1 MSDHALPNLLLNNF
15 SGDYLLRL
23 PADFYKSAKLYLSI
37 AEIKKIQK
45 AYSVAYYAHENQK
58 RRDGSNYITH
68 PVAVAKIL
76 LNLKMD
82 SDSICSALMHDVLE
96 DCDVTKNDLKTLF
109 GLSVADIVDGVSKLG
124 KLDITSRN
132 ERDANNLQKMMLAMS
147 KDVRVVLVK
156 ICDRLHNMRTIEHLP
171 RYKQIQK
178 SKETIELYGPLA
190 IRIGMQ
196 DIRAELEDL
205 AFRCIHPLRA
215 TMLESAINKS
225 SGGRKK
231 IVTKIRK
238 ELKKHLKSNGIE
250 RVGVKGREKNIYSIY
265 RKIKSK
271 HKPFSEIL
279 DVYGFRILVDS
290 VDECYRALGIIHNYF
305 SPIENKFKDYIAI
318 PKTNG
323 YQALHTS
330 LLALDAF
337 PIEVQIQTRSMWATA
352 NMGIAA
358 HWSYKTDDDAG
369 IGTGLRASRWLSS
382 LIDLQKKSSNPT
394 EFADSLKKDLD
405 SEEVYLFS
413 PKGDIYAL
421 KAGATPIDFAYEVH
435 TGLGD
440 SIVGCKV
447 NRREAPLNVELESGQ
462 TVEIITSS
470 KTVEADPAWLNF
482 VVTGKARSGIRA
494 RLRNQKVSSARKAGK
509 FMLESE
515 LQRSGKSL
523 KDYRGSTL
531 KRVLDSIG
539 VSSLNKLLTELGSG
553 KRTGNIVAER
563 FYSGLK
569 IRKDTDAKKIKPVFI
584 HDNHIEGV
592 SVVFAKCCHPVYK
605 DPVIAH
611 SDTER
616 GIVIHHKRCKQVA
629 PFISKDPRYIPGKWA
644 VNTKTH
650 VYTAKINIV
659 TIDEMG
665 VLADLVSVFTKAGIN
680 IEQINT
686 KNIDSTFASFE
697 MEVDVED
704 LEELNNIMLK
714 IRSKKITTSCT
725 RLINEK

>member
-1 MSDHALPNLLLNNF
+1 LSDHALPNLLLNNF

-305 SPIENKFKDYIAI
+305 SPIENRFKDYIAI
-318 PKTNG
+318 PKSNG

-330 LLALDAF
+330 LLALNAF
-337 PIEVQIQTRSMWATA
+337 PIEVQIQTR
-352 NMGIAA
+352 NMYSIASFGIAA
-358 HWSYKTDDDAG
+358 HWQYKTNEDD
-369 IGTGLRASRWLSS
+369 ISSGLRATKWLTG
-382 LIDLQKKSSNPT
+382 LVDLQKKTNNPS
-394 EFADSLKKDLD
+394 EFAQSIKTDLD
-405 SEEVYLFS
+405 SNEVFLFS
-413 PKGDIYAL
+413 PKGEIYAL
-421 KAGATPIDFAYEVH
+421 RKGSTPIDFAYEVH
-435 TGLGD
+435 TDLGD
-440 SIVGCKV
+440 NIIGCKV
-447 NRREAPLNVELESGQ
+447 NRNEVPLNIELETGQ
-462 TVEIITSS
+462 TVEIIASKKSS
-470 KTVEADPAWLNF
+470 ELDPSWLNY
-482 VVTGKARSGIRA
+482 VVTSKARSAIRA
-494 RLRNQKVSSARKAGK
+494 RLRKQKISDARKAGK
-509 FMLESE
+509 VMLETELKRGGSSLSE
-515 LQRSGKSL
+515 
-523 KDYRGSTL
+523 YRGSSL
-531 KRVLDSIG
+531 KKILDSIG
-539 VSSLNKLLTELGSG
+539 VTSLNKLLTDLGLG
-553 KRTGNIVAER
+553 KRTGSIIAER
-563 FYSGLK
+563 FYSGLQIREGIKEVNPVLILDNK
-569 IRKDTDAKKIKPVFI
+569 I
-584 HDNHIEGV
+584 E
-592 SVVFAKCCHPVYK
+592 SVTVRFAKCCLPVYE
-605 DPVIAH
+605 DAVVAH

-616 GIVIHHKRCKQVA
+616 GMVIHHKRCKQVK
-629 PFISKDPRYIPGKWA
+629 PFIKKDPRYMPAIWGENKKDHLYKA
-644 VNTKTH
+644 RIDVNTEDRVGVLSDLGSIFARSAINIGSVNTKT
-650 VYTAKINIV
+650 
-659 TIDEMG
+659 IDKK
-665 VLADLVSVFTKAGIN
+665 FAGFE
-680 IEQINT
+680 IEI
-686 KNIDSTFASFE
+686 
-697 MEVDVED
+697 EVKDKK
-704 LEELNNIMLK
+704 ELRNIMQK
-714 IRSKKITTSCT
+714 VRSMKLTTSCK
-725 RLINEK
+725 RNINEN

>member
-1 MSDHALPNLLLNNF
+1 
-15 SGDYLLRL
+15 
-23 PADFYKSAKLYLSI
+23 
-37 AEIKKIQK
+37 
-45 AYSVAYYAHENQK
+45 
-58 RRDGSNYITH
+58 
-68 PVAVAKIL
+68 
-76 LNLKMD
+76 
-82 SDSICSALMHDVLE
+82 
-96 DCDVTKNDLKTLF
+96 
-109 GLSVADIVDGVSKLG
+109 
-124 KLDITSRN
+124 
-132 ERDANNLQKMMLAMS
+132 
-147 KDVRVVLVK
+147 LVK
-156 ICDRLHNMRTIEHLP
+156 LCDRLHNMRTIEFVP
-171 RYKQIQK
+171 RKNQIQK
-178 SKETIELYGPLA
+178 SKETLDLYGPLA
-190 IRIGMQ
+190 LRVGMQ
-196 DIRAELEDL
+196 DIRAELEDR
-205 AFRCIHPLRA
+205 AFKCLHPMRA
-215 TMLESAINKS
+215 DLLENAIKSS

-231 IVTKIRK
+231 IVQKIRK
-238 ELKKHLKSNGIE
+238 ELKSRLKSNGIE
-250 RVGVKGREKNIYSIY
+250 DAGVKGREKNLYSIY
-265 RKIKSK
+265 NKIKTK

-290 VDECYRALGIIHNYF
+290 VDDCYRSLGIIHNYF

-352 NMGIAA
+352 NMGVAA

-382 LIDLQKKSSNPT
+382 LVDLQKKSSNPS

-470 KTVEADPAWLNF
+470 KIVEADPAWLNF
-482 VVTGKARSGIRA
+482 VVTGKARSGIRS
-494 RLRNQKVSSARKAGK
+494 RLRTQKVSSARKAGK

-665 VLADLVSVFTKAGIN
+665 VLADLVSVFTKTGIN

>member
-1 MSDHALPNLLLNNF
+1 MSETVLPNHLIHFSETSLLK
-15 SGDYLLRL
+15 L
-23 PADFYKSAKLYLSI
+23 PTSLYKSCKAYLSYDD
-37 AEIKKIQK
+37 IKKIQK
-45 AYSVAYYAHENQK
+45 AYSFAFYAHSGQK
-58 RRDGSNYITH
+58 RKDGSDYITH
-68 PVAVAKIL
+68 PVAVTEIL
-76 LNLKMD
+76 LDLRMD
-82 SDSICSALMHDVLE
+82 PDSVCSALMHDVLE
-96 DCDVTKNDLKTLF
+96 DCNVQKNNLAKIFGDDV
-109 GLSVADIVDGVSKLG
+109 AHIVDGVSKLG
-124 KLDITSRN
+124 KIETKNISDN
-132 ERDANNLQKMMLAMS
+132 DANNLQKMALAMAN
-147 KDVRVVLVK
+147 DVRVILVK
-156 ICDRLHNMRTIEHLP
+156 LCDRLHNMRTIEHVP
-171 RYKQIQK
+171 RNKQILK
-178 SKETIELYGPLA
+178 AKETLELYGPLA
-190 IRIGMQ
+190 LRVGMQ

-205 AFRCIHPLRA
+205 SFRCIHPMRA
-215 TMLESAINKS
+215 KMLENAVKTS
-225 SGGRKK
+225 SGGRKR

-238 ELKKHLKSNGIE
+238 ELKTRLKSNNIQD
-250 RVGVKGREKNIYSIY
+250 VAVKGREKNLYSIY
-265 RKIKSK
+265 SKIKTK

-290 VDECYRALGIIHNYF
+290 VDDCYRALGIIHNYF

-330 LLALDAF
+330 LLALEAF

-358 HWSYKTDDDAG
+358 HWGYKTDDQSK
-369 IGTGLRASRWLSS
+369 GTELRANKWLSG
-382 LIDLQKKSSNPT
+382 LVDLQKKSSNPS

-413 PKGDIYAL
+413 PKGHIYAL

-435 TGLGD
+435 TGLGN
-440 SIVGCKV
+440 SIIGCKV

-470 KTVEADPAWLNF
+470 SSVEADPAWLNF
-482 VVTGKARSGIRA
+482 VVTSKARSGIRA
-494 RLRNQKVSSARKAGK
+494 RLRNQKTSSARKAGK

-523 KDYRGSTL
+523 EDYRGSTL

-539 VSSLNKLLTELGSG
+539 VTSLNKLLIELGSG

-569 IRKDTDAKKIKPVFI
+569 IRKDSDNKKIKPVFI
-584 HDNHIEGV
+584 SDNHIEGV
-592 SVVFAKCCHPVYK
+592 SVVFAKCCHPIYQ
-605 DPVIAH
+605 DPAIAH

-616 GIVIHHKRCKQVA
+616 GIVIHHNKCKQVA
-629 PFISKDPRYIPGKWA
+629 PFISKDPRYIPAKWTT
-644 VNTKTH
+644 NTKNH

-659 TIDEMG
+659 TVDEIG
-665 VLADLVSVFTKAGIN
+665 VLAEIVSVFTKAAIN
-680 IEQINT
+680 IEQVHT
-686 KNIDSTFASFE
+686 KNIDSTFSAFE
-697 MEVDVED
+697 MEVDVESR
-704 LEELNNIMLK
+704 EELQYIMQK
-714 IRSKKITTSCT
+714 IRSKKITSSCT

>member
-1 MSDHALPNLLLNNF
+1 MSESVLPNHLINF
-15 SGDYLLRL
+15 SDKSLLKL
-23 PADFYKSAKLYLSI
+23 PSSLYKTCKTYLSS
-37 AEIKKIQK
+37 EDIKKIQK
-45 AYSVAYYAHENQK
+45 AYSFAFYAHMGQK
-58 RRDGSNYITH
+58 RKDGSDYITH
-68 PVAVAKIL
+68 PVAVTEIL
-76 LNLKMD
+76 LELKMD
-82 SDSICSALMHDVLE
+82 CDSVCSALMHDVLE
-96 DCDVTKNDLKTLF
+96 DCNVQKSNLAKIFGDDV
-109 GLSVADIVDGVSKLG
+109 AHIVDGVSKLG
-124 KLDITSRN
+124 KIDLKNVADKN
-132 ERDANNLQKMMLAMS
+132 ANNLQKMALAMAN
-147 KDVRVVLVK
+147 DVRVILVK
-156 ICDRLHNMRTIEHLP
+156 LCDRLHNMRTIEFVP
-171 RYKQIQK
+171 RKKQIQK
-178 SKETIELYGPLA
+178 SKETLDLYGPLA
-190 IRIGMQ
+190 LRVGMQ
-196 DIRAELEDL
+196 DMRAELEDR
-205 AFRCIHPLRA
+205 AFKCLHPMRA
-215 TMLESAINKS
+215 DLLKSAIKTS

-231 IVTKIRK
+231 IVQKIRK
-238 ELKKHLKSNGIE
+238 ELKNRLKSNGVE
-250 RVGVKGREKNIYSIY
+250 DAGVKGREKNLYSIY
-265 RKIKSK
+265 NKIKTK

-290 VDECYRALGIIHNYF
+290 VDDCYRSLGIIHNYF

-405 SEEVYLFS
+405 PEEVYLFS

-435 TGLGD
+435 TGLGN

-462 TVEIITSS
+462 TVEIITSR
-470 KTVEADPAWLNF
+470 KLVEADPAWLNF
-482 VVTGKARSGIRA
+482 VVTGKARSGVRA
-494 RLRNQKVSSARKAGK
+494 RLRTQKVSSARKAGK

-569 IRKDTDAKKIKPVFI
+569 IRKDKDSKKIKPVFI

-644 VNTKTH
+644 VNTKTL

-665 VLADLVSVFTKAGIN
+665 VLADLVSVFTKAGLN

-704 LEELNNIMLK
+704 LEELNNVMLK

>member
-1 MSDHALPNLLLNNF
+1 MSESVLPNHLINF
-15 SGDYLLRL
+15 SDKSLLKL
-23 PADFYKSAKLYLSI
+23 PSSLYKTCKTYLSS
-37 AEIKKIQK
+37 EDIKKIQK
-45 AYSVAYYAHENQK
+45 AYSFAFYAHMGQK
-58 RRDGSNYITH
+58 RKDGSDYITH
-68 PVAVAKIL
+68 PVAVTEIL
-76 LNLKMD
+76 LELKMD
-82 SDSICSALMHDVLE
+82 CDSVCSALMHDVLE
-96 DCDVTKNDLKTLF
+96 DCNVQKSNLAKMFGDDV
-109 GLSVADIVDGVSKLG
+109 AHIVDGVSKLG
-124 KLDITSRN
+124 KIDHKNIAEKN
-132 ERDANNLQKMMLAMS
+132 ANNLQKMALAMAN
-147 KDVRVVLVK
+147 DVRVILVK
-156 ICDRLHNMRTIEHLP
+156 LCDRLHNMRTIEFVP
-171 RYKQIQK
+171 RKKQIQK
-178 SKETIELYGPLA
+178 SKETLDLYGPLA
-190 IRIGMQ
+190 LRVGMQ
-196 DIRAELEDL
+196 DMRAELEDR
-205 AFRCIHPLRA
+205 AFKCLHPMRA
-215 TMLESAINKS
+215 DLLKSAIKTS

-231 IVTKIRK
+231 IVQKIRK
-238 ELKKHLKSNGIE
+238 ELKSRLKSNGVE
-250 RVGVKGREKNIYSIY
+250 DAGVKGREKNLYSIY
-265 RKIKSK
+265 NKIKTK

-290 VDECYRALGIIHNYF
+290 VDDCYRSLGIIHNYF

-330 LLALDAF
+330 LLALNAF

-358 HWSYKTDDDAG
+358 HWSYKTDDEAG

-435 TGLGD
+435 TGLGN

-470 KTVEADPAWLNF
+470 KIVEADPAWLNF
-482 VVTGKARSGIRA
+482 VVTGKARSGVRA
-494 RLRNQKVSSARKAGK
+494 RLRTQKVSSARKAGK

-569 IRKDTDAKKIKPVFI
+569 IRKEKDSKKIKPVFI

-644 VNTKTH
+644 VNTKTL

-659 TIDEMG
+659 TIDQMG
-665 VLADLVSVFTKAGIN
+665 VLADLVSVFTKAGLN

-704 LEELNNIMLK
+704 LEELNNVMLK

>member
-1 MSDHALPNLLLNNF
+1 MSESVLPNHLINF
-15 SGDYLLRL
+15 SDKSLLKL
-23 PADFYKSAKLYLSI
+23 PSSLYKTCKTYLSS
-37 AEIKKIQK
+37 EDIKKIQK
-45 AYSVAYYAHENQK
+45 AYSFAFYAHMGQK
-58 RRDGSNYITH
+58 RKDGSDYITH
-68 PVAVAKIL
+68 PVAVTEIL
-76 LNLKMD
+76 LELKMD
-82 SDSICSALMHDVLE
+82 CDSVCSALMHDVLE
-96 DCDVTKNDLKTLF
+96 DCNVQKSNLAKMFGDDV
-109 GLSVADIVDGVSKLG
+109 AHIVDGVSKLG
-124 KLDITSRN
+124 KIDHKNIAEKN
-132 ERDANNLQKMMLAMS
+132 ANNLQKMALAMAN
-147 KDVRVVLVK
+147 DVRVILVK
-156 ICDRLHNMRTIEHLP
+156 LCDRLHNMRTIEFVP
-171 RYKQIQK
+171 RKKQIQK
-178 SKETIELYGPLA
+178 SKETLDLYGPLA
-190 IRIGMQ
+190 LRVGMQ
-196 DIRAELEDL
+196 DMRAELEDR
-205 AFRCIHPLRA
+205 AFKCLHPMRA
-215 TMLESAINKS
+215 DLLKSAIKTS

-231 IVTKIRK
+231 IVQKIRK
-238 ELKKHLKSNGIE
+238 ELKSRLKSNGIE
-250 RVGVKGREKNIYSIY
+250 DAGVKGREKNLYSIY
-265 RKIKSK
+265 NKIKTK

-290 VDECYRALGIIHNYF
+290 VDDCYRSLGIIHNYF

-330 LLALDAF
+330 LLALNAF

-358 HWSYKTDDDAG
+358 HWSYKTDDEAG
-369 IGTGLRASRWLSS
+369 IGSGLRASRWLSS

-435 TGLGD
+435 TGLGN

-482 VVTGKARSGIRA
+482 VVTGKARSGVRA
-494 RLRNQKVSSARKAGK
+494 RLRTQKVSSARKAGK

-569 IRKDTDAKKIKPVFI
+569 IRKEKDSKKIKPVFI

-644 VNTKTH
+644 VNTKTL

-659 TIDEMG
+659 TIDQMG
-665 VLADLVSVFTKAGIN
+665 VLADLVSVFTKAGLN

-704 LEELNNIMLK
+704 LEELNNVMLK

>member
-1 MSDHALPNLLLNNF
+1 MSESVLPNHLINF
-15 SGDYLLRL
+15 SDKSLLKL
-23 PADFYKSAKLYLSI
+23 PPSLYKTCKTYLSS
-37 AEIKKIQK
+37 EDIKKIQK
-45 AYSVAYYAHENQK
+45 AYSFAFYAHTGQK
-58 RRDGSNYITH
+58 RKDGSDYITH
-68 PVAVAKIL
+68 PVAVTEIL
-76 LNLKMD
+76 LDLKMD
-82 SDSICSALMHDVLE
+82 SDSICAALMHDVLE
-96 DCDVTKNDLKTLF
+96 DCNVQKSNLAKMFGNDV
-109 GLSVADIVDGVSKLG
+109 AHIVDGVSKLG
-124 KLDITSRN
+124 KIDHKNVTDKN
-132 ERDANNLQKMMLAMS
+132 ANNLQKMALAMAN
-147 KDVRVVLVK
+147 DVRVILVK
-156 ICDRLHNMRTIEHLP
+156 LCDRLHNMRTIEFVP
-171 RYKQIQK
+171 RKKQIQK
-178 SKETIELYGPLA
+178 SKETLDLYGPLA
-190 IRIGMQ
+190 LRVGMQ
-196 DIRAELEDL
+196 DIRAELEDR
-205 AFRCIHPLRA
+205 AFKCLHPMRA
-215 TMLESAINKS
+215 DLLKSAIETS
-225 SGGRKK
+225 SGGRKR
-231 IVTKIRK
+231 IVQKIRK
-238 ELKKHLKSNGIE
+238 ELKSRLKSNGIE
-250 RVGVKGREKNIYSIY
+250 DAGVKGREKNLYSIY
-265 RKIKSK
+265 NKIKSK

-290 VDECYRALGIIHNYF
+290 VDDCYRSLGIIHNYF

-358 HWSYKTDDDAG
+358 HWSYKTDDNIG
-369 IGTGLRASRWLSS
+369 IGKGLRASRWLSS

-413 PKGDIYAL
+413 PKGDIFAL

-447 NRREAPLNVELESGQ
+447 NRRDAPLNVELESGQ

-494 RLRNQKVSSARKAGK
+494 RLRTQKDSSARKAGK

-523 KDYRGSTL
+523 KDYRGSAL

-569 IRKDTDAKKIKPVFI
+569 IRKDTESKNIKPVFI

-650 VYTAKINIV
+650 IYTAKINIV
-659 TIDEMG
+659 TIDQMG
-665 VLADLVSVFTKAGIN
+665 VLADLVSVFTNAGLN

-704 LEELNNIMLK
+704 LEELNNVMLK

>member
-305 SPIENKFKDYIAI
+305 SPIENRFKDYIAI
-318 PKTNG
+318 PKSNG

-330 LLALDAF
+330 LLALNAF
-337 PIEVQIQTRSMWATA
+337 PIEVQIQTR
-352 NMGIAA
+352 NMYSIASFGIAA
-358 HWSYKTDDDAG
+358 HWQYKTKEDD
-369 IGTGLRASRWLSS
+369 ISSGLRATKWLTG
-382 LIDLQKKSSNPT
+382 LVDLQKKTNNPS
-394 EFADSLKKDLD
+394 EFAQSIKTDLD
-405 SEEVYLFS
+405 SNEVFLFS
-413 PKGDIYAL
+413 PKGEIYAL
-421 KAGATPIDFAYEVH
+421 RKGSTPIDFAYEVH
-435 TGLGD
+435 TDLGD
-440 SIVGCKV
+440 NIIGCKV
-447 NRREAPLNVELESGQ
+447 NRNEVPLNIELETGQ
-462 TVEIITSS
+462 TVEIIAS
-470 KTVEADPAWLNF
+470 KKNSELDPSWLNY
-482 VVTGKARSGIRA
+482 VVTSKARSAIRA
-494 RLRNQKVSSARKAGK
+494 RLRKQKISDARKAGK
-509 FMLESE
+509 VMLETELKRGGSSLSE
-515 LQRSGKSL
+515 
-523 KDYRGSTL
+523 YRGSSL
-531 KRVLDSIG
+531 KKILDSIG
-539 VSSLNKLLTELGSG
+539 VTSLNKLLTDLGLG
-553 KRTGNIVAER
+553 KRTGSIIAER
-563 FYSGLK
+563 FYSGLQIREGIKEVNPVLILDNK
-569 IRKDTDAKKIKPVFI
+569 I
-584 HDNHIEGV
+584 E
-592 SVVFAKCCHPVYK
+592 SVTVRFAKCCLPVYE
-605 DPVIAH
+605 DAVVAH

-616 GIVIHHKRCKQVA
+616 GMVIHHKRCKQVK
-629 PFISKDPRYIPGKWA
+629 PFIKKDPRYMPAIWGENKKDHSYKA
-644 VNTKTH
+644 RIDVNTEDRVGVLSDLGSIFARSAINIGSVNTKT
-650 VYTAKINIV
+650 
-659 TIDEMG
+659 IDKK
-665 VLADLVSVFTKAGIN
+665 FAGFE
-680 IEQINT
+680 IEI
-686 KNIDSTFASFE
+686 
-697 MEVDVED
+697 EVKDRK
-704 LEELNNIMLK
+704 ELRNIMQK
-714 IRSKKITTSCT
+714 VRSMKLTTSCK
-725 RLINEK
+725 RNINEN